1 MDVRVGPQ
9 RKQCRRTDAFKLV
22 LENTLESPLDNRKIK
37 SINLKGNLPC
47 ILFGRTDTETEVPIL
62 RPPDANT

>member
-37 SINLKGNLPC
+37 PFNPTGNQP
-47 ILFGRTDTETEVPIL
+47 
-62 RPPDANT
+62 